1 MSERTATDYEEGV
14 AKLEREL
21 AFARRNGGKAVRDMY
36 AVLVKEVRSSEREL
50 RKARTRADKL
60 KVRLDEARAEASA
73 ATRRAKRAEQ
83 ELAAVRSST
92 TWKAGRAV
100 VGLPARVRRIGRR

>member
-1 MSERTATDYEEGV
+1 MTERATDYEEGV

-21 AFARRNGGKAVRDMY
+21 AFARRNGGKAVREMY
-36 AVLVKEVRSSEREL
+36 SLLVKELRVSEREL
-50 RKARTRADKL
+50 RKARSRSDKL
-60 KVRLDEARAEASA
+60 KARLEEARAEASA

-83 ELAAVRSST
+83 ELAAVKSST

-100 VGLPARVRRIGRR
+100 VGLPGRVRRIGRR